1 MFKVSWRWHNLRCAF
16 QIRFQIGGSVRET
29 GSFDSG
35 QRPEDMQSA
44 AVCCLLLSAV
54 QLSLWDWYTLIVHYL
69 VKKSSPAQKSSVF
82 EIWKIWR
89 DFDERGTRIVMS
101 NWQKRDMIGVTRMKL
116 HRAHHRIT
124 PPNARPKKN
133 FCLQASLKQA
143 PWALT
148 GHFWKKDRQASIL
161 RAKSVRL
168 SS

>member
-1 MFKVSWRWHNLRCAF
+1 MRCAF
-16 QIRFQIGGSVRET
+16 QTQIRFQIGGSVRET

-44 AVCCLLLSAV
+44 AVCCLLSAAICCPTV
-54 QLSLWDWYTLIVHYL
+54 SLRLVYSYIVHYL

-89 DFDERGTRIVMS
+89 DFDERGTRIAMS

-148 GHFWKKDRQASIL
+148 GHF
-161 RAKSVRL
+161 
-168 SS
+168 